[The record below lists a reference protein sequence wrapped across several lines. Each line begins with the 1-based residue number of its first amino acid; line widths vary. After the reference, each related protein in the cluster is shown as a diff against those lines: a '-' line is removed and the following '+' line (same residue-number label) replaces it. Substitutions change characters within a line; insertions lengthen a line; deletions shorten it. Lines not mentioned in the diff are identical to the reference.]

1 MKGKGKGRGDRG
13 VELREGIELRE
24 GKRGVELREGTMGA
38 RRRNV
43 VKGGGKVGRL
53 RVRQGEGL
61 REKKGERAGKRGKG

>member
-1 MKGKGKGRGDRG
+1 
-13 VELREGIELRE
+13 
-24 GKRGVELREGTMGA
+24 MGA